1 MKLYVCK
8 NMYIGIVAHDELL
21 LLTVRVSLTLLMG
34 FTQLEGS
41 NGNLLVAFFWRGCWS
56 VYVWLRASKHQEK

>member
-1 MKLYVCK
+1 MCK

-56 VYVWLRASKHQEK
+56 VYV